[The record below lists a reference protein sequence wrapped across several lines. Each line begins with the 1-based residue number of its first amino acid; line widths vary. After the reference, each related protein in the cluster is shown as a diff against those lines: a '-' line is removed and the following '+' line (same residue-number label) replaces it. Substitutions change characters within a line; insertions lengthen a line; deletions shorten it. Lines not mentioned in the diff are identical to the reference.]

1 MCGNVIFCFVH
12 QLDEKRSNF
21 YSTLYGKYSI
31 AFHPLSSV
39 RFPHCG
45 NYDRNM
51 CTRIIRGTRTRLS
64 THGETDFSVID
75 CNSEFDN

>member
-12 QLDEKRSNF
+12 QLDEKRPNF

-31 AFHPLSSV
+31 AFHPLNSV

-45 NYDRNM
+45 NHDRNSGL
-51 CTRIIRGTRTRLS
+51 RIIKDTKTRLS
-64 THGETDFSVID
+64 THGETEFLVID
-75 CNSEFDN
+75 CNAKSDN